1 MLPVYDAI
9 GVKEIITKGGSTRP
23 WLMEVLVK
31 DQPETYVVKLFTEKQ
46 LDQYSAVANE
56 VYANVLAQE
65 LGLKCPKAALIKFPE
80 NFNITL
86 TEEQQQELS
95 KKDKRIK
102 FGSSYITGATTY
114 NQNINL
120 SGYDIE
126 SVYAFDSLIINWDR
140 RIKKPNILIKKDNFF
155 LIDHELSLQYSQEH
169 IVSFNQGILFH
180 KHMDHIFYHLL
191 KQGKNND
198 QKHYFNEFGEYLK
211 VLNVNKLENYKNQL
225 YELDHP
231 IGYFQLIKKYLTLLK
246 KDYNKFIQLLRNTLQ

>member
-9 GVKEIITKGGSTRP
+9 GVKEIIAKGGSTRP

-86 TEEQQQELS
+86 NEEQQQELS

-114 NQNINL
+114 NLNINL
-120 SGYDIE
+120 SNYDIE

-140 RIKKPNILIKKDNFF
+140 RIKKPNILIKDDSFF
-155 LIDHELSLQYSQEH
+155 LIDHELSLQYSEKH
-169 IVSFNQGILFH
+169 IDSFNQGILFH
-180 KHMDHIFYHLL
+180 RYADHIFYRLL
-191 KQGKNND
+191 KKGKNND
-198 QKHYFNEFGEYLK
+198 CAHYFDEFGEYLK
-211 VLNVNKLENYKNQL
+211 ILNVNKLESYKNQL
-225 YELDHP
+225 YKLKHP
-231 IGYFQLIKKYLTLLK
+231 IGHFRLIKEYLTLLK
-246 KDYNKFIQLLRNTLQ
+246 KDYHKFIQLLRNTLQ